1 MAHASPRARGPER
14 GVAVGGAA
22 GAAVTVLIWAAG
34 LAGVDMPAEVA
45 AALVTL
51 AGFAAGWWLTPRA
64 PGCQGEKGA

>member
-51 AGFAAGWWLTPRA
+51 AGFAAGWLTPRA